1 MKKSLWILSALA
13 LAGFCMTGCL
23 EGLESSP
30 EAGDVVDNDKYCD
43 GLCEAGEFCILS
55 DDLETGEC
63 AECSKKCDEP
73 GYPVCIILD
82 GGIGEVCVATATCPD
97 GQGYQYDEDLK
108 HYLCSEGDPVEPEPE
123 VGAGLYIRVDDMS
136 SLEESCGGLVDGK
149 CKKDDPGADID
160 TIVVRKANSGG
171 YIYVDEVVE
180 FGRVKNVDR
189 LSDRPV
195 SSDPKKLEGAPDSL
209 LSYPEAGSCYYLKK
223 DSDKDDY
230 DFTFA
235 SLGGEG
241 GYVVVKM
248 KEQFHAGD
256 SVDVIELGDCE
267 LVNLHDS
274 DKIAKSNV
282 GAETMKVQVSVS
294 GEDGT
299 WKVLGASGNAKGGI
313 FSAGTITSDMLK

>member
-23 EGLESSP
+23 EG
-30 EAGDVVDNDKYCD
+30 AGPVDGEQVDNDEYCNGQCED
-43 GLCEAGEFCILS
+43 GEYCLYS
-55 DDLETGEC
+55 SDLESGEC
-63 AECSKKCDEP
+63 SACPVDCALENSL
-73 GYPVCIILD
+73 YPVCIVLD
-82 GGIGEVCVATATCPD
+82 GGVGPVCVATANCPD
-97 GQGYQYDEDLK
+97 GQGYAKDESG
-108 HYLCSEGDPVEPEPE
+108 HYVCSNGDPIDDPAPEA
-123 VGAGLYIRVDDMS
+123 GAGQFIRVDDMS

-160 TIVVRKANSGG
+160 TIVVKKANSGG
-171 YIYVDEVVE
+171 YIYVKEVVE

-209 LSYPEAGSCYYLKK
+209 ISYPGTGSCYYLKK
-223 DSDKDDY
+223 DSNKDDY

-235 SLGGEG
+235 SLGGMG

-248 KEQFHAGD
+248 AEQFHAGD
-256 SVDVIELGDCE
+256 TVDVIELGDCE

-274 DKIAKSNV
+274 DKVSKSNV
-282 GAETMKVQVSVS
+282 GAETMKVQVSIS
-294 GEDGT
+294 GEDGS
-299 WKVLGASGNAKGGI
+299 WKVLGEAGKATGGI
-313 FSAGTITSDMLK
+313 FTAGTITSDMLK